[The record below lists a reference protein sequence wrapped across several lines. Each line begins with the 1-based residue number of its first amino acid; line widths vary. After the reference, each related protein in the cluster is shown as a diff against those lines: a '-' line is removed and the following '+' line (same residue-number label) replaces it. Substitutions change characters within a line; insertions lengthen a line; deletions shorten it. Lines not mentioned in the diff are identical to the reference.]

1 MSNIICHCKM
11 VTEKEIKALIKK
23 GAASAIEIMEFT
35 GAGSGCGR
43 CKPRVVELV
52 QKELE
57 KKPVEKQLRLF

>member
-23 GAASAIEIMEFT
+23 DAASAIEIMEFT

-43 CKPRVVELV
+43 CKPRVVDFV
-52 QKELE
+52 KRELE
-57 KKPVEKQLRLF
+57 KRPVEKQLRLF